1 MLKKTVTYK
10 DLNGKER
17 TETFYFHYFESEIM
31 DMEMSEEG
39 GLAERI
45 QRIIDAKDQPSLLKV
60 IKKFVIDAYGVK
72 SDDGRRF
79 DKSQEVKDAFLQC
92 PAYSKI
98 YMELLTDDKLA
109 ADFVNQ
115 VVPEDMKDTLAE
127 IAAKA
132 KKNNTSEATN

>member
-115 VVPEDMKDTLAE
+115 VVPEDMKETLAE

-132 KKNNTSEATN
+132 KKNNAEATN

>member
-1 MLKKTVTYK
+1 MIKKTVTYK

-45 QRIIDAKDQPSLLKV
+45 QRIIDAKDQASLLKV
-60 IKKFVIDAYGVK
+60 IKKFVVDAYGIK

-79 DKSQEVKDAFLQC
+79 IKSQEVKDAFVEC

-98 YMELLTDDKLA
+98 YMELLTNDELA
-109 ADFVNQ
+109 AEFVNK
-115 VVPEDMKDTLAE
+115 VVPEDMAAQLAE
-127 IAAKA
+127 IVA
-132 KKNNTSEATN
+132 KKSAN

>member
-1 MLKKTVTYK
+1 MIKKTVTYK

-45 QRIIDAKDQPSLLKV
+45 QRIIDAKDQASLLKV
-60 IKKFVIDAYGVK
+60 IKKFVVDAYGVK

-79 DKSQEVKDAFLQC
+79 IKSQEVKDAFVEC

-98 YMELLTDDKLA
+98 YMELLTNDELA
-109 ADFVNQ
+109 AEFVNK
-115 VVPEDMKDTLAE
+115 VVPEDMAAQLAE
-127 IAAKA
+127 IVA
-132 KKNNTSEATN
+132 KKSAN

>member
-1 MLKKTVTYK
+1 MIKKTVTYK

-45 QRIIDAKDQPSLLKV
+45 QRIIDAKDQASLLKV

-79 DKSQEVKDAFLQC
+79 TKSQEVKDAFVEC

-98 YMELLTDDKLA
+98 YMELLTNDELA
-109 ADFVNQ
+109 AEFVNK
-115 VVPEDMKDTLAE
+115 VVPEDMAAKLAE
-127 IAAKA
+127 IVARRKTA
-132 KKNNTSEATN
+132 N

>member
-1 MLKKTVTYK
+1 MIKKTVTYK

-17 TETFYFHYFESEIM
+17 TETFHFHYFESEIM

-45 QRIIDAKDQPSLLKV
+45 QRIIDANDRPSLLKV

-72 SDDGRRF
+72 SEDGRRF
-79 DKSQEVKDAFLQC
+79 IKNQEVKDAFVQC

-98 YMELLTDDKLA
+98 YMELLTDDELA
-109 ADFVNQ
+109 AAFVNG
-115 VVPEDMKDTLAE
+115 VIPEDMKETFAN
-127 IAAKA
+127 IAAKE
-132 KKNNTSEATN
+132 TTN

>member
-1 MLKKTVTYK
+1 MIKKTVTYK

-45 QRIIDAKDQPSLLKV
+45 QRIIDAKDQASLLKV
-60 IKKFVIDAYGVK
+60 IKKFVIDAYGIK

-79 DKSQEVKDAFLQC
+79 NKSQEVKDAFVEC

-98 YMELLTDDKLA
+98 YMELLTNDELA
-109 ADFVNQ
+109 AEFVNK
-115 VVPEDMKDTLAE
+115 VVPEDMGAQLAE
-127 IAAKA
+127 IVAKRKAA
-132 KKNNTSEATN
+132 N

>member
-1 MLKKTVTYK
+1 MIKKTVTYK

-45 QRIIDAKDQPSLLKV
+45 QRIIDAKDQASLLKV
-60 IKKFVIDAYGVK
+60 IKKFVVDAYGIK

-79 DKSQEVKDAFLQC
+79 IKSQEVKDAFVEC

-98 YMELLTDDKLA
+98 YMELLTNDELA
-109 ADFVNQ
+109 AEFVNK
-115 VVPEDMKDTLAE
+115 VVPEDMAEQLA
-127 IAAKA
+127 ALVA
-132 KKNNTSEATN
+132 KKSAN

>member
-1 MLKKTVTYK
+1 MIKKTVTYK

-39 GLAERI
+39 GFAERI
-45 QRIIDAKDQPSLLKV
+45 QRIINAKDQPSLLKV

-79 DKSQEVKDAFLQC
+79 IKNDEVKAAFVEC
-92 PAYSKI
+92 PAFSKI
-98 YMELLTDDKLA
+98 YMELLTDDKVA
-109 ADFVNQ
+109 AEFVNN
-115 VVPEDMKDTLAE
+115 VVPEDMEQTLAE
-127 IAAKA
+127 IVAKSA
-132 KKNNTSEATN
+132 NK

>member
-1 MLKKTVTYK
+1 MIKKTVTYK

-45 QRIIDAKDQPSLLKV
+45 QRIIDAKDQASLLKV

-79 DKSQEVKDAFLQC
+79 NKSPEVKAAFVEC

-98 YMELLTDDKLA
+98 YMELLTNDEMA
-109 ADFVNQ
+109 AEFVNK
-115 VVPEDMKDTLAE
+115 VVPEDMADQLAA
-127 IAAKA
+127 IVA
-132 KKNNTSEATN
+132 KKKSAN

>member
-1 MLKKTVTYK
+1 MIKKTVTYK

-31 DMEMSEEG
+31 VMEMSEEG

-45 QRIIDAKDQPSLLKV
+45 QRIIDAKDQASLLKV
-60 IKKFVIDAYGVK
+60 IKKFVVDAYGIK

-79 DKSQEVKDAFLQC
+79 IKNPEVKAAFVEC

-98 YMELLTDDKLA
+98 YMELLTNDELA
-109 ADFVNQ
+109 AEFVNK
-115 VVPEDMKDTLAE
+115 VVPEDMKEQLAE
-127 IAAKA
+127 IVAKRSA
-132 KKNNTSEATN
+132 N

>member
-1 MLKKTVTYK
+1 MIKKTVTYK

-45 QRIIDAKDQPSLLKV
+45 QRIIDAKDQASLLKV

-79 DKSQEVKDAFLQC
+79 TKSQEVKDAFVEC

-98 YMELLTDDKLA
+98 YMELLTNDELA
-109 ADFVNQ
+109 AEFVNK
-115 VVPEDMKDTLAE
+115 VVPEDMADKLAA
-127 IAAKA
+127 IVA
-132 KKNNTSEATN
+132 KKKSAN

>member
-1 MLKKTVTYK
+1 MIKKTVTYK

-45 QRIIDAKDQPSLLKV
+45 QRIIDAKDQASLLKV
-60 IKKFVIDAYGVK
+60 IKKFVVDAYGIK

-79 DKSQEVKDAFLQC
+79 IKNKEVKDAFVEC

-98 YMELLTDDKLA
+98 YMELLTNDELA
-109 ADFVNQ
+109 AEFVNK
-115 VVPEDMKDTLAE
+115 VVPEDMAEQLAE
-127 IAAKA
+127 IVA
-132 KKNNTSEATN
+132 KKSAN

>member
-1 MLKKTVTYK
+1 MIKKTVTYK

-45 QRIIDAKDQPSLLKV
+45 QRIIDAKDQASLLKV

-79 DKSQEVKDAFLQC
+79 NKSQEVKDAFVEC

-98 YMELLTDDKLA
+98 YMELLTNDELA
-109 ADFVNQ
+109 AEFVNK
-115 VVPEDMKDTLAE
+115 VVPEDMAAQLAA
-127 IAAKA
+127 IVA
-132 KKNNTSEATN
+132 KKAAN

>member
-1 MLKKTVTYK
+1 MIKKTVTYK

-45 QRIIDAKDQPSLLKV
+45 QRIIDAKDQASLLKV

-79 DKSQEVKDAFLQC
+79 NKSQEVKDAFVEC

-98 YMELLTDDKLA
+98 YMELLTNDELA
-109 ADFVNQ
+109 AEFVNK
-115 VVPEDMKDTLAE
+115 VIPEDMASQLAE
-127 IAAKA
+127 IVARKKTAK
-132 KKNNTSEATN
+132 

>member
-1 MLKKTVTYK
+1 MIKKTVTYK

-45 QRIIDAKDQPSLLKV
+45 QRIIDAKDQASLLKV

-79 DKSQEVKDAFLQC
+79 TKSQEVKDAF
-92 PAYSKI
+92 
-98 YMELLTDDKLA
+98 E
-109 ADFVNQ
+109 
-115 VVPEDMKDTLAE
+115 
-127 IAAKA
+127 
-132 KKNNTSEATN
+132 EANK